1 MANILIIDDDVN
13 IRTPL
18 SMLLSDSGYNVTV
31 AEDGEQGL
39 NLANISMPDLIILDY
54 NMPKLSGIEMLTKFR
69 ENPAGINVP
78 IIVLT
83 NTSSIDIMNQLL
95 LKGVSQYFIKSE
107 MSLDRVQKIVEETLA
122 K

>member
-1 MANILIIDDDVN
+1 MNTILVIDDDVN

-18 SMLLSDSGYNVTV
+18 SMLLSDSGYNVVV

-39 NLANISMPDLIILDY
+39 AIAEQNMPDLMILDY
-54 NMPKLSGIEMLTKFR
+54 NMPKMSGLEMLNKFR
-69 ENPAGINVP
+69 ENPNGLNVP

-83 NTSSIDIMNQLL
+83 NTDSIDVMNQLL
-95 LKGVSQYFIKSE
+95 QKGVNQYFIKSE
-107 MSLDRVQKIVEETLA
+107 MSLDRIQKIVEETLS